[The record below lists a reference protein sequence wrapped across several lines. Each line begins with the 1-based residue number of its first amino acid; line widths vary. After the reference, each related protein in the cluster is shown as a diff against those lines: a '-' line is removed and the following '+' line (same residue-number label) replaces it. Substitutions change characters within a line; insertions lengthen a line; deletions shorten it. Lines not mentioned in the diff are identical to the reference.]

1 MFKKVFFVLLLYIF
15 FRLKN
20 ELQEKKR
27 QENFYVF
34 GIGLFDWILVFV

>member
-20 ELQEKKR
+20 ELQEKKK